1 MFQEARIGAEER
13 AIGAATPHLDYYG
26 VDGRPWGRR
35 ADARMASADA
45 SQESGKDKILLDG
58 RAEEF
63 IRAART
69 QENRRAMVL
78 IENHNLE
85 ATMTAALR
93 RGLPEV
99 LALPADLF
107 CYYYYPRNVAEPDR
121 VMRIIGRAL
130 KRLRASRP

>member
-1 MFQEARIGAEER
+1 MFAETTYAAFSYARVMACYSSVPFVEADRTNA
-13 AIGAATPHLDYYG
+13 L
-26 VDGRPWGRR
+26 
-35 ADARMASADA
+35 
-45 SQESGKDKILLDG
+45 
-58 RAEEF
+58 EF

-78 IENHNLE
+78 IENHNLA

-107 CYYYYPRNVAEPDR
+107 CYYYYPRNVAEPER